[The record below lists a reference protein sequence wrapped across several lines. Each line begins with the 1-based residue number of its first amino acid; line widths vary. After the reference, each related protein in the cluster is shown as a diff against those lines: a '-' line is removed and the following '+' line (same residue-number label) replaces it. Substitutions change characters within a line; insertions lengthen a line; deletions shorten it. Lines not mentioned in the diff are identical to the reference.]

1 MEANMRHQTREQ
13 LSAVAQVEQ
22 GLQQMTL
29 SRNDRWERWAGRL
42 EQKPQRLLSTLF
54 EIEYQPARLRDK
66 MRSDNSPISVASE
79 DPVLRSAGL
88 KNDTFGE
95 ARRFFEVSAEQLHEV
110 ICYCHFGTTI
120 SGATAA
126 RTVRSLLL

>member
-1 MEANMRHQTREQ
+1 MRHQTREQ
-13 LSAVAQVEQ
+13 LSVVAQVEQ

-29 SRNDRWERWAGRL
+29 SRNDRLERWAGLL
-42 EQKPQRLLSTLF
+42 EQKPQQLLSTLF
-54 EIEYQPARLRDK
+54 EIEYQPSRLRDK
-66 MRSDNSPISVASE
+66 MRCDNSPISVASE

-110 ICYCHFGTTI
+110 ICYCNFGTTI

>member
-1 MEANMRHQTREQ
+1 MRHQTREQ

-29 SRNDRWERWAGRL
+29 SRNDRLERWAGLL

-95 ARRFFEVSAEQLHEV
+95 ARRFFEVSAGQLHEV

-120 SGATAA
+120 SAATAA
-126 RTVRSLLL
+126 RTVRSLQL